1 MVGWCFLLMLVI
13 IVLGWRERKK
23 NTRKFSEINTRLAQV
38 EELLLEVCALVEENV
53 IQEDLSPLPNEL
65 GEPVELEDRGE
76 TPEPVELEEPII
88 TPEPVVAEKLE
99 KPEMVEKRES
109 SNRKGKTDKPPQ
121 SAAVQ
126 KEKAVSTREQL
137 EQPEQAGPP
146 ASPPKMPAKQGSK
159 QTKGKKV
166 KTAKGQKLSP
176 LNQQI
181 IELWQKGL
189 SVQEIARQ
197 IEKGQGEVQL
207 IIELYC
213 DERPQS

>member
-65 GEPVELEDRGE
+65 GEPVELE
-76 TPEPVELEEPII
+76 EPII
-88 TPEPVVAEKLE
+88 TPEPVVPEKLE

-207 IIELYC
+207 IIDLYC